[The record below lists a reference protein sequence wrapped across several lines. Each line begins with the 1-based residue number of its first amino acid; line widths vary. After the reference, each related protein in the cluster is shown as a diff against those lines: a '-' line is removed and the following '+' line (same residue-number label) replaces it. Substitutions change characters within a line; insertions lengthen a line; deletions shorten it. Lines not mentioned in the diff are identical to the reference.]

1 MESVKTGKTNK
12 VGKNTEMAHT
22 KTNKETHF
30 KQVSAITNRIRSI
43 GGIFTKIA
51 KKVRELVKKHPKK
64 SSAALVVLTPVAC
77 KRAKELDDKV
87 QDKSK
92 QAEKENKINWWKY
105 SGLTIATS
113 LLLAACSAGDIDKQI
128 ELEQE
133 KQKTEQEKK
142 EAENARDRANKSEI
156 ELEQERQKTN
166 KSGIEL
172 ANSQI
177 KAEQERQKTEQEK
190 QKANKSEIELEQQK
204 QKTINTQRDL
214 IKEQKDFIKET
225 EQNCQEKHGQLF
237 IKRARIKTG
246 ITTGIAIEIEAECKT
261 PKPTKTNQTPIQP
274 KHLPNSKH
282 PHSQRGSK
290 AQELIA
296 YLLFEQKDFI
306 IETEQKCQEKHNQ
319 FFIKKAGIKGGAIEV
334 EAECK
339 TPKPTKTNQTPIQP
353 KHLPNSKQPH
363 SQRGS
368 KAQELIAYLQKEL
381 ESLPYSQKAIA
392 KQVDFYKPSSIAY
405 LELDPR
411 DFKVTEEWQNEN
423 LKIRSKA
430 QAKMLE
436 MRKPQ
441 ANLSPSQSF
450 LFVQRIFA
458 DINKEIEAAANT
470 EKKAEKV
477 GYGYSK
483 RV

>member
-12 VGKNTEMAHT
+12 VGKNAETANT
-22 KTNKETHF
+22 KANKETHF
-30 KQVSAITNRIRSI
+30 KQASAITNTIRSI
-43 GGIFTKIA
+43 GGFFTKIA

-64 SSAALVVLTPVAC
+64 SNAALVVLTHVAC

-92 QAEKENKINWWKY
+92 QAEKENQINWWKY
-105 SGLTIATS
+105 SGLTIAAS
-113 LLLAACSAGDIDKQI
+113 LLLAACSAGDTDKQI

-133 KQKTEQEKK
+133 KQKTEQEQQKTEQERQK
-142 EAENARDRANKSEI
+142 ANKSGI

-237 IKRARIKTG
+237 IKKARIKTG
-246 ITTGIAIEIEAECKT
+246 IATGIAIEIEAECKT

-274 KHLPNSKH
+274 KHLPNSK
-282 PHSQRGSK
+282 
-290 AQELIA
+290 
-296 YLLFEQKDFI
+296 
-306 IETEQKCQEKHNQ
+306 
-319 FFIKKAGIKGGAIEV
+319 
-334 EAECK
+334 
-339 TPKPTKTNQTPIQP
+339 QP
-353 KHLPNSKQPH
+353 R

-411 DFKVTEEWQNEN
+411 DFNVTEEWQKEN

-436 MRKPQ
+436 MRHLKPDPQ
-441 ANLSPSQSF
+441 AHLSTFQSF
-450 LFVQRIFA
+450 SIIQNIVA
-458 DINKEIEAAANT
+458 DINKEIKVVANT

>member
-1 MESVKTGKTNK
+1 MESVKTGRTNK
-12 VGKNTEMAHT
+12 VGKNAETANT
-22 KTNKETHF
+22 KANKETHF
-30 KQVSAITNRIRSI
+30 KQASVITNTLRSI
-43 GGIFTKIA
+43 GGIFTKIV
-51 KKVRELVKKHPKK
+51 KKVRELFKKHPKK
-64 SSAALVVLTPVAC
+64 SKVALVVLTHAAC

-92 QAEKENKINWWKY
+92 QAEKENQINWWKY

-113 LLLAACSAGDIDKQI
+113 LLLAACNAGDIDKQI

-133 KQKTEQEKK
+133 KQKANKSGIELEQERQKTEQEKQK
-142 EAENARDRANKSEI
+142 ANKSEI

-237 IKRARIKTG
+237 IKKARIKTG

-274 KHLPNSKH
+274 KHLPNSK
-282 PHSQRGSK
+282 
-290 AQELIA
+290 
-296 YLLFEQKDFI
+296 
-306 IETEQKCQEKHNQ
+306 
-319 FFIKKAGIKGGAIEV
+319 
-334 EAECK
+334 
-339 TPKPTKTNQTPIQP
+339 
-353 KHLPNSKQPH
+353 QPH

-368 KAQELIAYLQKEL
+368 KAQEFIAYLQKEL
-381 ESLPYSQKAIA
+381 ESLPYSQKAIV
-392 KQVDFYKPSSIAY
+392 KQVDFYRPSSIAY

-430 QAKMLE
+430 QAKMLK

-441 ANLSPSQSF
+441 ANLSASQSL
-450 LFVQRIFA
+450 LFVQKIFA
-458 DINKEIEAAANT
+458 DVNKEIEATANI

>member
-1 MESVKTGKTNK
+1 MESVKTVKTNK
-12 VGKNTEMAHT
+12 IGKNAEMANT
-22 KTNKETHF
+22 KANKETHF
-30 KQVSAITNRIRSI
+30 KQASAITNIIRSI
-43 GGIFTKIA
+43 GGFFTKIA

-64 SSAALVVLTPVAC
+64 SRAALVVLTHVAC
-77 KRAKELDDKV
+77 RKAKELDDKV

-92 QAEKENKINWWKY
+92 QAEKENQINWWKY

-113 LLLAACSAGDIDKQI
+113 LLLAACSVGDIDKQI

-133 KQKTEQEKK
+133 KQE
-142 EAENARDRANKSEI
+142 ANKSGI
-156 ELEQERQKTN
+156 ELEQERQKTNKSGIELEQQRQKTEQERQKTN

-237 IKRARIKTG
+237 IKKARIKTG

-274 KHLPNSKH
+274 KHLPNSK
-282 PHSQRGSK
+282 
-290 AQELIA
+290 
-296 YLLFEQKDFI
+296 
-306 IETEQKCQEKHNQ
+306 
-319 FFIKKAGIKGGAIEV
+319 
-334 EAECK
+334 
-339 TPKPTKTNQTPIQP
+339 QP
-353 KHLPNSKQPH
+353 R

-436 MRKPQ
+436 MRDLKPDPQ
-441 ANLSPSQSF
+441 AHLPTSQSL
-450 LFVQRIFA
+450 LFVQKIFA
-458 DINKEIEAAANT
+458 DVNKEIEAAANT
-470 EKKAEKV
+470 EKKVEKA

-483 RV
+483 RM

>member
-1 MESVKTGKTNK
+1 MFFKKKRLVIKSVKTGRTNK
-12 VGKNTEMAHT
+12 VGKNAETANT
-22 KTNKETHF
+22 KVNKETHF
-30 KQVSAITNRIRSI
+30 KQVSVITNTLRSI
-43 GGIFTKIA
+43 GGFFTKIM
-51 KKVRELVKKHPKK
+51 KRVRELVKKHPKK
-64 SSAALVVLTPVAC
+64 SNAALVVLTHAAC

-92 QAEKENKINWWKY
+92 QAEKENQINWWKY

-113 LLLAACSAGDIDKQI
+113 LLLAACNAGDIDKQI

-133 KQKTEQEKK
+133 KQKANKSGIELEQERQKTEQEKQK
-142 EAENARDRANKSEI
+142 ANKSEI

-237 IKRARIKTG
+237 IKKTRIKTG

-261 PKPTKTNQTPIQP
+261 PKPTKTNQT
-274 KHLPNSKH
+274 S
-282 PHSQRGSK
+282 
-290 AQELIA
+290 
-296 YLLFEQKDFI
+296 
-306 IETEQKCQEKHNQ
+306 
-319 FFIKKAGIKGGAIEV
+319 
-334 EAECK
+334 
-339 TPKPTKTNQTPIQP
+339 IQP

-411 DFKVTEEWQNEN
+411 DFKVTKEWQNEN

-441 ANLSPSQSF
+441 AHLPTSQSL
-450 LFVQRIFA
+450 LFVQKIFA
-458 DINKEIEAAANT
+458 DINKGIEATANT

-483 RV
+483 RM

>member
-12 VGKNTEMAHT
+12 VGKNAETANA
-22 KTNKETHF
+22 KANKEAHF
-30 KQVSAITNRIRSI
+30 KQANAITNIIRSV
-43 GGIFTKIA
+43 GGFFTKIM
-51 KKVRELVKKHPKK
+51 KRVRELVKKHPEK
-64 SSAALVVLTPVAC
+64 SSAALVVLTHVAC
-77 KRAKELDDKV
+77 KKAKELDDKV

-113 LLLAACSAGDIDKQI
+113 LLLAACSVGDIDKQI
-128 ELEQE
+128 EL
-133 KQKTEQEKK
+133 EQEKK
-142 EAENARDRANKSEI
+142 EAENARDRANKSGI
-156 ELEQERQKTN
+156 ELEQEKQKTN
-166 KSGIEL
+166 
-172 ANSQI
+172 
-177 KAEQERQKTEQEK
+177 
-190 QKANKSEIELEQQK
+190 
-204 QKTINTQRDL
+204 NTQKDL
-214 IKEQKDFIKET
+214 VNKA
-225 EQNCQEKHGQLF
+225 EQNCQE
-237 IKRARIKTG
+237 
-246 ITTGIAIEIEAECKT
+246 
-261 PKPTKTNQTPIQP
+261 N
-274 KHLPNSKH
+274 
-282 PHSQRGSK
+282 
-290 AQELIA
+290 
-296 YLLFEQKDFI
+296 
-306 IETEQKCQEKHNQ
+306 HNQ
-319 FFIKKAGIKGGAIEV
+319 FFIKKLGIKGGIAIEI

-392 KQVDFYKPSSIAY
+392 KQVDFYKPSSVAY

-411 DFKVTEEWQNEN
+411 DFNVTEEWQKEN

-436 MRKPQ
+436 MRNPQ
-441 ANLSPSQSF
+441 AHLSTSQSLLF
-450 LFVQRIFA
+450 LQKIFA
-458 DINKEIEAAANT
+458 DVSKEIEAAANI
-470 EKKAEKV
+470 EKKVEKA

>member
-12 VGKNTEMAHT
+12 VGKNTEMANT
-22 KTNKETHF
+22 KANKETHF
-30 KQVSAITNRIRSI
+30 KQVSAITNTLRSI

-51 KKVRELVKKHPKK
+51 KKVRELVKKHPEK
-64 SSAALVVLTPVAC
+64 SNVALVVLTHAAC

-92 QAEKENKINWWKY
+92 QAEKENQINWWKY

-113 LLLAACSAGDIDKQI
+113 LLLAACNAGDIDKQI

-133 KQKTEQEKK
+133 KK
-142 EAENARDRANKSEI
+142 EVENARDRANKSGI
-156 ELEQERQKTN
+156 ELEQERQKTEQERQKTN

-177 KAEQERQKTEQEK
+177 KAEQERQKT
-190 QKANKSEIELEQQK
+190 NKSGIELEQQRQKAEQEK

-237 IKRARIKTG
+237 IKKARIKTG

-274 KHLPNSKH
+274 KHLPNSK
-282 PHSQRGSK
+282 
-290 AQELIA
+290 
-296 YLLFEQKDFI
+296 
-306 IETEQKCQEKHNQ
+306 
-319 FFIKKAGIKGGAIEV
+319 
-334 EAECK
+334 
-339 TPKPTKTNQTPIQP
+339 
-353 KHLPNSKQPH
+353 QPH

-368 KAQELIAYLQKEL
+368 KTQKLIAYLQKEL

-392 KQVDFYKPSSIAY
+392 KQVNFYRPSSIAY

-436 MRKPQ
+436 MRHLKPDPQ
-441 ANLSPSQSF
+441 AHLSTSQSL
-450 LFVQRIFA
+450 LFVQKIFA
-458 DINKEIEAAANT
+458 DINKEIKVVANT

-483 RV
+483 RM

>member
-1 MESVKTGKTNK
+1 
-12 VGKNTEMAHT
+12 
-22 KTNKETHF
+22 
-30 KQVSAITNRIRSI
+30 
-43 GGIFTKIA
+43 
-51 KKVRELVKKHPKK
+51 
-64 SSAALVVLTPVAC
+64 
-77 KRAKELDDKV
+77 KV

-92 QAEKENKINWWKY
+92 QAEKENQINWWKY

-113 LLLAACSAGDIDKQI
+113 LLLAACSVGDIDKQI

-133 KQKTEQEKK
+133 KQKTEQEQQKTEQERQK
-142 EAENARDRANKSEI
+142 ANRSGI
-156 ELEQERQKTN
+156 ELEQERQKTEQERQKTN
-166 KSGIEL
+166 KSEIEL

-177 KAEQERQKTEQEK
+177 KVEQEK

-204 QKTINTQRDL
+204 QKTINTQKDL

-237 IKRARIKTG
+237 IKKARIKTG
-246 ITTGIAIEIEAECKT
+246 VTTGI
-261 PKPTKTNQTPIQP
+261 
-274 KHLPNSKH
+274 
-282 PHSQRGSK
+282 
-290 AQELIA
+290 
-296 YLLFEQKDFI
+296 
-306 IETEQKCQEKHNQ
+306 
-319 FFIKKAGIKGGAIEV
+319 AIEV

-353 KHLPNSKQPH
+353 KHLPNSKQPR

-368 KAQELIAYLQKEL
+368 KAQEFIAYLQKEL

-392 KQVDFYKPSSIAY
+392 KQVNFYRPSSVAY

-411 DFKVTEEWQNEN
+411 DFNVAEEWQNEN

-436 MRKPQ
+436 MKNPQ
-441 ANLSPSQSF
+441 AHLSTSQS
-450 LFVQRIFA
+450 LLLVQKIFA
-458 DINKEIEAAANT
+458 DINKEIEAVANT
-470 EKKAEKV
+470 EKKAEKA

-483 RV
+483 RM

>member
-1 MESVKTGKTNK
+1 MGSVKTGKTNK
-12 VGKNTEMAHT
+12 VGKNTEMAST

-30 KQVSAITNRIRSI
+30 KQVSAITNTLRSI

-64 SSAALVVLTPVAC
+64 SNAALVVLTHIAC
-77 KRAKELDDKV
+77 KKAKELDDKV

-113 LLLAACSAGDIDKQI
+113 LLLAACSVGDVDKQI

-133 KQKTEQEKK
+133 KQKTSNIETNNQIKVEQEKQK
-142 EAENARDRANKSEI
+142 TSNI
-156 ELEQERQKTN
+156 ETNNQIKVEQEK
-166 KSGIEL
+166 
-172 ANSQI
+172 
-177 KAEQERQKTEQEK
+177 QKTEQEK
-190 QKANKSEIELEQQK
+190 QKTI
-204 QKTINTQRDL
+204 KT
-214 IKEQKDFIKET
+214 QKDFIKYL
-225 EQNCQEKHGQLF
+225 EQNCKENHGQFF
-237 IKRARIKTG
+237 IKKAS
-246 ITTGIAIEIEAECKT
+246 IAIELETECKT
-261 PKPTKTNQTPIQP
+261 PKPTKTNQTP
-274 KHLPNSKH
+274 K
-282 PHSQRGSK
+282 
-290 AQELIA
+290 E
-296 YLLFEQKDFI
+296 
-306 IETEQKCQEKHNQ
+306 
-319 FFIKKAGIKGGAIEV
+319 
-334 EAECK
+334 
-339 TPKPTKTNQTPIQP
+339 P

-368 KAQELIAYLQKEL
+368 KTQELIAYLQKEL

-392 KQVDFYKPSSIAY
+392 KQVNFYKPSSIAY

-436 MRKPQ
+436 MRNPQ
-441 ANLSPSQSF
+441 AHLSPSQSL
-450 LFVQRIFA
+450 LFVQKIFA
-458 DINKEIEAAANT
+458 DVNKEIKVIANT

>member
-12 VGKNTEMAHT
+12 VGKNTEVAHT

-30 KQVSAITNRIRSI
+30 KQASVITNTLRSI
-43 GGIFTKIA
+43 GGFFTKIV
-51 KKVRELVKKHPKK
+51 KKVRELFKKHPKK
-64 SSAALVVLTPVAC
+64 SKVALVVLTHVAC

-92 QAEKENKINWWKY
+92 QAEKENQINWWKY

-113 LLLAACSAGDIDKQI
+113 LLLAACNVGDIDKQI

-133 KQKTEQEKK
+133 KK
-142 EAENARDRANKSEI
+142 EVENARDRANKSGI
-156 ELEQERQKTN
+156 ELEQEKQKTEQERQKTN

-177 KAEQERQKTEQEK
+177 KTEQEK
-190 QKANKSEIELEQQK
+190 QKTNKSGIELEQQRQKAEQEK

-237 IKRARIKTG
+237 IKKARIKTG
-246 ITTGIAIEIEAECKT
+246 ITTGIAIEI
-261 PKPTKTNQTPIQP
+261 
-274 KHLPNSKH
+274 
-282 PHSQRGSK
+282 
-290 AQELIA
+290 
-296 YLLFEQKDFI
+296 
-306 IETEQKCQEKHNQ
+306 
-319 FFIKKAGIKGGAIEV
+319 

-392 KQVDFYKPSSIAY
+392 KQVNFYKPSSIAY
-405 LELDPR
+405 LELDSR
-411 DFKVTEEWQNEN
+411 DFNVTEEWQNEN

-436 MRKPQ
+436 MRHLKPDPQ
-441 ANLSPSQSF
+441 AHLPTSQSL
-450 LFVQRIFA
+450 LFVQKIFA

-470 EKKAEKV
+470 EKKAEKA

-483 RV
+483 RM

>member
-1 MESVKTGKTNK
+1 MESVKTGRTNK
-12 VGKNTEMAHT
+12 VGKNTEMANT

-30 KQVSAITNRIRSI
+30 KQVSAITNRLRSI

-51 KKVRELVKKHPKK
+51 KKVRELFKKHPKK
-64 SSAALVVLTPVAC
+64 SNAALVVLTHVAC
-77 KRAKELDDKV
+77 KKVKELDDKV

-92 QAEKENKINWWKY
+92 QAEKENQINWWKY

-113 LLLAACSAGDIDKQI
+113 LLLAACNVGDIDKQI
-128 ELEQE
+128 EL
-133 KQKTEQEKK
+133 EQEKK
-142 EAENARDRANKSEI
+142 EAENARDRANKSGI

-177 KAEQERQKTEQEK
+177 KAEQERQKTEQER
-190 QKANKSEIELEQQK
+190 QKTNKSGIELEQQRQKTEQEK

-237 IKRARIKTG
+237 IKKTRIKTG
-246 ITTGIAIEIEAECKT
+246 ITTGIAIEI
-261 PKPTKTNQTPIQP
+261 
-274 KHLPNSKH
+274 
-282 PHSQRGSK
+282 
-290 AQELIA
+290 
-296 YLLFEQKDFI
+296 
-306 IETEQKCQEKHNQ
+306 
-319 FFIKKAGIKGGAIEV
+319 

-392 KQVDFYKPSSIAY
+392 KQVNFYKPSSIAY

-436 MRKPQ
+436 MRNPQ
-441 ANLSPSQSF
+441 AHLSTSQSL
-450 LFVQRIFA
+450 LFVQKIFA
-458 DINKEIEAAANT
+458 DINKEIKVAANT
-470 EKKAEKV
+470 EKKAEKA

-483 RV
+483 RM